1 MTTPVLRQSKQ
12 TWIPVPV
19 AEAQMTKPL
28 TERELLAK
36 QAVKEIPGGP
46 TLETPRLIAL
56 RSPMVRE
63 VSTTETE
70 GQEPTAMDTEVQKEP
85 MVPLS
90 RTAANEPVIPTD
102 LEHKVG
108 TTGVTVA
115 QEMVTPMTEKE
126 ETMQQ

>member
-1 MTTPVLRQSKQ
+1 
-12 TWIPVPV
+12 
-19 AEAQMTKPL
+19 
-28 TERELLAK
+28 
-36 QAVKEIPGGP
+36 
-46 TLETPRLIAL
+46 
-56 RSPMVRE
+56 MVRE
-63 VSTTETE
+63 VSTTETG

-90 RTAANEPVIPTD
+90 RMAANEPVIPTD

-115 QEMVTPMTEKE
+115 QEMVTPVMEKE